1 MSHEYLPSWKA
12 SRGFYENRPD
22 GFRWL
27 SDEECDW
34 WLDQERAHVAS
45 LRSAM
50 PRTDVGW
57 KKLFGLFVP
66 HVSSRLEADEVR
78 GRVDMED
85 LVKRYA
91 EDVRVFGDR
100 VQSRCPFHAD
110 RSPSFSASIDKKVW
124 YCFGCGEKGDC
135 FSLVMRLD
143 AVPFVDALK
152 SLNETYR

>member
-1 MSHEYLPSWKA
+1 MTYDYLLSWKA
-12 SRGFYENRPD
+12 SRGFYENRSD
-22 GFRWL
+22 GIRWL

-34 WLDQERAHVAS
+34 WLDQERAHSVS
-45 LRSAM
+45 LLAAL
-50 PRTDVGW
+50 PRTSVGW
-57 KKLFGLFVP
+57 KKVFGLSSSAP
-66 HVSSRLEADEVR
+66 SSRLDADEVR

-85 LVKRYA
+85 LVKRYS

-100 VQSRCPFHAD
+100 IQSRCPFHSD

-143 AVPFVDALK
+143 SVTFPEAIRVIH
-152 SLNETYR
+152 EMYR